1 MTSENPSPQ
10 SLTEILSAHWS
21 GMSFDDLPPGV
32 VSTMKDHILDTLA
45 VAMAGI
51 PSEES
56 RRVRHA
62 LSGMSNGGPCLVWG
76 TRDRLNPAHAALAN
90 GTSAH
95 ARDFDDGGGPG
106 HAGSATLPAA
116 IAAAELLGSN
126 GRDLIVAACA
136 GYDISYRLLQG
147 VGGFAAHTDRGW
159 HSTGTFGTFAAAAAC
174 AKILGLE
181 PAAFANALGIAG
193 SFTGGIWAFIEDGA
207 WTKRLHPG
215 KAGESGIDAAFLAR
229 AGITG
234 PHQVFEAPWGG
245 IIATYAG
252 GRGFPER
259 VTAGLGRTFN
269 VSTSYLKPYACCR
282 GSHSTIDA
290 VMQLI
295 SERNLQPSDVSSV
308 TVTAGTTAI
317 NMLTVDPIETVFDA
331 QFSLPYA
338 ISVALENRSVGLDQF
353 DPPRI
358 SEPRIQETFAK
369 ISMVLDPS
377 IELEEG
383 PRLEFELTS
392 GERITLLAGN
402 PTDAK
407 GSEKN
412 PMTHDEVVAKARSL
426 LRPYGNEATAQ
437 LIDAVENLDS
447 EPTLDNLVSALG
459 ATPLANWRE
468 THHDTNNLDRAGR
481 SH

>member
-1 MTSENPSPQ
+1 MTSENPVPQ

-21 GMSFDDLPPGV
+21 GTTFDDLPPEV

-62 LSGMSNGGPCLVWG
+62 LSGMSNGGPCRVWG
-76 TRDRLNPAHAALAN
+76 SRERLNPAHAALAN

-116 IAAAELLGSN
+116 IAAAELVGSS
-126 GRDLIVAACA
+126 GKELIVAAVA

-147 VGGFAAHTDRGW
+147 IGGFAAHTDRGW

-174 AKILGLE
+174 ARILNLD
-181 PAAFANALGIAG
+181 PATYANALGIAG

-234 PHQVFEAPWGG
+234 PHQLFEAPWGG
-245 IIATYAG
+245 IFATYG
-252 GRGFPER
+252 SGQGFPER
-259 VTAGLGRTFN
+259 VTAGLGEVFN

-282 GSHSTIDA
+282 GSHSAVDA
-290 VMQLI
+290 VMKLI
-295 SERNLQPSDVSSV
+295 DERDLQPSDVRSIN
-308 TVTAGTTAI
+308 VTAGETAI
-317 NMLTVDPIETVFDA
+317 NMLSVDPIETVFDA

-338 ISVALENRSVGLDQF
+338 ISVALENRSVGLEQF
-353 DPPRI
+353 DPPRN
-358 SEPRIQETFAK
+358 SEPRIEETLAK
-369 ISMVLDPS
+369 ISMVLDSS
-377 IELEEG
+377 IQLEDG
-383 PRLEFELTS
+383 PRLDFDLMS
-392 GERITLLAGN
+392 GEKITLLAGN

-412 PMTHDEVVAKARSL
+412 PMTHAEVVAKAQAL
-426 LRPYGNEATAQ
+426 LRPYGKEGATQ
-437 LIDAVENLDS
+437 LIEAVENLDS
-447 EPTLDNLVSALG
+447 ASTLDNLISALS
-459 ATPLANWRE
+459 ATPPTSLE
-468 THHDTNNLDRAGR
+468 
-481 SH
+481 